1 MSEESKDT
9 VAIENLKDGY
19 ERIKTVYQIEL
30 ERLKTSDEKLNM
42 MLVFNAAV
50 IALLIVVIPFPESG
64 VLKSLSIILFLLF
77 SVSMILTVMC
87 IFIGLFP
94 RKISTIAI
102 KNYTNANQYNCT
114 REQYIG
120 KYMSGY
126 EAAIESVSKAAEKK
140 QTMIKHSM
148 IETIINIFLIVAM
161 IVVKVV

>member
-1 MSEESKDT
+1 MSTENKEN

-19 ERIKTVYQIEL
+19 DQIKNIYQIES

-42 MLVFNAAV
+42 MLVFNAAI
-50 IALLIVVIPFPESG
+50 IALLIVVIPFPVNS
-64 VLKSLSIILFLLF
+64 VRNVFSIILFSLF
-77 SVSMILTVMC
+77 SVSMILTVAC

-94 RKISTIAI
+94 RKLSTIAI
-102 KNYTNANQYNCT
+102 KNYTDASQYNCT

-126 EAAIESVSKAAEKK
+126 ESAIESVANAAEKK

-148 IETIINIFLIVAM
+148 IETIINILIVVAM